1 MDWCEDAIRDYHRFV
16 DREVGELIG
25 LAPNGMGVM
34 VIADHGAKKMDDG
47 VYCNEWLIQEG
58 CLALT
63 NDPDR
68 PT

>member
-1 MDWCEDAIRDYHRFV
+1 
-16 DREVGELIG
+16 VGELIG